1 MGSVVNHWK
10 KNQKKINSE
19 RVIDCYLMPS
29 GQFFSYIMTR
39 TSYISIK

>member
-10 KNQKKINSE
+10 KKKINSE

-29 GQFFSYIMTR
+29 GAGQMEQFDYIHKNT
-39 TSYISIK
+39 